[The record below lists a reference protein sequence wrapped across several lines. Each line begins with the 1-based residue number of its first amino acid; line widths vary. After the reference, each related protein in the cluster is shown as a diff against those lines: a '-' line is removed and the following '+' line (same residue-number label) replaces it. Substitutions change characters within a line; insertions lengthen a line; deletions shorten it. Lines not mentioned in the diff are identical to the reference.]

1 MESHAQD
8 NTERQMRE
16 LEREN
21 EQLSQALD
29 NIRERSEKTSDVRVS
44 QSHVCMFQLLYCC
57 IYAVC

>member
-1 MESHAQD
+1 MDSHAQD

-44 QSHVCMFQLLYCC
+44 QSHVCMSQLL
-57 IYAVC
+57 